1 MAETTRTSSGN
12 LRIGQLP
19 RFQTSSMCAVD
30 LVQILA
36 RFRLLRI
43 SGTFQVE
50 STGEQFAGAVV
61 V

>member
-1 MAETTRTSSGN
+1 MAETTRASSGN
-12 LRIGQLP
+12 LRVGQLP
-19 RFQTSSMCAVD
+19 RFLTSGKCVVD